1 MMSER
6 RTVKTVLQYEVDKN
20 SVRQAADSA
29 DQVENAVNGIGDEFA
44 RLGPVAKAAATGVRL
59 GFTNMK
65 KDAQSLGNQLERVED
80 QFENVGQAARRA
92 SNASGPGGFRTSTE
106 SAGDLGSL
114 LSATAGLE
122 SLGGGTA
129 ARALGEFGQLGD
141 VVEALGRLPS
151 AVTDVSEAIGV
162 GKAGLIGGLGL
173 VAAATIGLTFLFS
186 EIAKTQAEAAA
197 RAQEYR
203 DSIAEIGDV
212 LASGRGSEGI
222 NDLLTGARDK
232 QASLEFQRE
241 FAQGLIDQVNAA
253 IPDAEGDP
261 INLLQRRQFLS
272 NLTGGQLTSIEA
284 LQTSITDLGTQSEQ
298 AGAEVYLLEQQLAST
313 TVQAQDAAL
322 AQKAQEQAL
331 VGLIT
336 RTSNAIADAERFA
349 QTATLA
355 SVAERIR
362 TYEDEVSRLEATNA
376 ALALQNTEA
385 ANAAIA
391 HNQALI
397 DEKQAAID
405 ATLAIRGSVAARE
418 FEAGVLNR
426 FLGAGQDAFG
436 GIASSFAG
444 GLENIV
450 DGVASAASKI
460 GDIQATIAKANSES
474 STKLTEI
481 ARQQTDAEVKSLNE
495 RNTALD
501 DANRERTTALE
512 DQEREHKARLLEINR
527 RANATIANS
536 IGERDALA
544 AFLAQTARREEVR
557 EENRNNKE
565 AVRRIDAAFR
575 EQQRVIQRRYDEQ
588 LAAARSAAQRSA
600 EIERARLQVQVD
612 ALNQQLANQQ
622 TAAGLEL
629 QVRDQTNNAVLNGL
643 ITLRDQALA
652 LFGGTTPAQSG
663 YDIYQ
668 QTVDAQRAITG
679 GGRAYGGAVNSGQ
692 RVLVGEHGPE
702 IAYFRSP
709 AMVMSNR
716 ASRSGSGMGGIN
728 ISLTMVGQ
736 TDAQIAR
743 TAGKATEQYVNKV
756 LKAAKQKR
764 GLA

>member
-1 MMSER
+1 MSER
-6 RTVKTVLQYEVDKN
+6 RTVKTVLQYEVDKA
-20 SVRQAADSA
+20 SVKQAADSA
-29 DQVENAVNGIGDEFA
+29 DQVENAVNGIGDEFQ

-59 GFTNMK
+59 GFASMK
-65 KDAQSLGNQLERVED
+65 KDAQTLENQLERVED
-80 QFENVGQAARRA
+80 QFEDIGRAARRA
-92 SNASGPGGFRTSTE
+92 GSAGPGGFRASTE

-122 SLGGGTA
+122 SLGGGA
-129 ARALGEFGQLGD
+129 GARILGEAGQLGD

-151 AVTDVSEAIGV
+151 AVDDVSEAIGV
-162 GKAGLIGGLGL
+162 GKAGLVGGLGL
-173 VAAATIGLTFLFS
+173 VAVATIGLTFLFAD
-186 EIAKTQAEAAA
+186 IAKTQAEAAQ

-203 DSIAEIGDV
+203 DSIAEIGDI

-222 NDLLTGARDK
+222 NELLSGARDK

-241 FAQGLIDQVNAA
+241 FAQGLVDQVNAA

-261 INLLQRRQFLS
+261 INLIQRRQFLS
-272 NLTGGQLTSIEA
+272 DLTGGQLTSIEA

-313 TVQAQDAAL
+313 TVQAQDAA
-322 AQKAQEQAL
+322 AAERQRQQDVVASIQ
-331 VGLIT
+331 
-336 RTSNAIADAERFA
+336 RTSSAMAEAERFA
-349 QTATLA
+349 QTATLV

-362 TYEDEVSRLEATNA
+362 AYEDEVSHLEATNA
-376 ALALQNTEA
+376 ALALQNNEA

-391 HNQALI
+391 HNDALI

-436 GIASSFAG
+436 GIATSFAG

-460 GDIQATIAKANSES
+460 GSVQTSIEQANRDSAVKFS
-474 STKLTEI
+474 EI
-481 ARQQTDAEVKSLNE
+481 ARQRTDAETKALTERDRSLE
-495 RNTALD
+495 
-501 DANRERTTALE
+501 DAARERTTSLE
-512 DQEREHKARLLEINR
+512 DLEREHKARLLEINR

-544 AFLAQTARREEVR
+544 AFLAQSARREEVR

-565 AVRRIDAAFR
+565 ALRKIDAAFK

-588 LAAARSAAQRSA
+588 LAAAKSAAERA
-600 EIERARLQVQVD
+600 TEIERARLQVQVD
-612 ALNQQLANQQ
+612 ALNQQLVNQQ

-629 QVRDQTNNAVLNGL
+629 QVRNETNNAVLNGL
-643 ITLRDQALA
+643 ISLRDQALA
-652 LFGGTTPAQSG
+652 LFGGTGTQTQSG

-668 QTVDAQRAITG
+668 QTIDAQRAITG

-716 ASRSGSGMGGIN
+716 ASRSGAGNTMTFN
-728 ISLTMVGQ
+728 IDMTGVSDSQFVS
-736 TDAQIAR
+736 
-743 TAGKATEQYVNKV
+743 KATRVFHTELNKV
-756 LKAAKQKR
+756 YHAAKQKR